1 MKNYFTK
8 NNLKKFIKFVLV
20 VFIITLV
27 LNIGFAIP
35 KEKQGKNSEELNFSF
50 DVYVVNKEISEE
62 EILNYFEEVK
72 DIWKKYNISLKINSI
87 QNVEIN
93 LTEDERFWLYTK
105 IGYKDSEEEK
115 DRICKEFYMPLIN
128 KITNNS
134 PNKSIIYVKSKKS
147 GGRGSL
153 CGHNFAIFNKEK
165 ILSRDLTGWN
175 LAHEFG
181 HVFGLEDKRNQ
192 YQSNLMNDKYKLF
205 FYSSFLNQKQINVVK
220 ESIKK
225 MNYE

>member
-1 MKNYFTK
+1 
-8 NNLKKFIKFVLV
+8 
-20 VFIITLV
+20 
-27 LNIGFAIP
+27 
-35 KEKQGKNSEELNFSF
+35 
-50 DVYVVNKEISEE
+50 
-62 EILNYFEEVK
+62 
-72 DIWKKYNISLKINSI
+72 
-87 QNVEIN
+87 
-93 LTEDERFWLYTK
+93 LYTK
-105 IGYKDSEEEK
+105 ISYRDSEEERE
-115 DRICKEFYMPLIN
+115 RICESFYLPIIN

-134 PNKSIIYVKSKKS
+134 PDKSIIYVKSKKS

-165 ILSRDLTGWN
+165 ILLRDLTGWN

-192 YQSNLMNDKYKLF
+192 YQSNLMNDRYKLF

-225 MNYE
+225 MNDK